1 MSFST
6 DIKNEIVRYEYSLS
20 EKAALLSALIKI
32 NGTLSMGNKSIVVD
46 VRTENAKTAK
56 LIFLI
61 VQELFKMDCR
71 LLVSKKNRLNKN
83 NVYIA
88 QIRNNGLQVLVDLE
102 IYKDGNID
110 ALPTGKILKKEED
123 KRAYLAGCFL
133 ASGSINDPTSKNYHL
148 EVSTNSL
155 RHAEYLQKIISKF
168 NLNPKIIKRRNRFVV
183 YLKKSEEISD
193 FLRIINS
200 QIGVME
206 FEEERINKD
215 YWNSNNRLNICEIS
229 NEVKT
234 LNSAKEQIDA
244 INKIYQ
250 NNKEY
255 LLDLKDKQIAQ
266 IRIDNPEV
274 NLQEI
279 AEIYTQKFDKSIS
292 KSGVNHRIRK
302 IKQIAS
308 EIKGGINNEEK

>member
-1 MSFST
+1 MSFSI
-6 DIKNEIVRYEYSLS
+6 DIKNEIVRYNYSLS

-32 NGTLSMGNKSIVVD
+32 NGTLSMSNKNLVVD
-46 VRTENAKTAK
+46 IRTENAKTAK

-61 VQELFKMDCR
+61 IQERYKIDCR
-71 LLVSKKNRLNKN
+71 LLVAKKNKLNKN

-88 QIRNNGLQVLVDLE
+88 QIRNNGLEILNDLE

-110 ALPTGKILKKEED
+110 AFPSSKILKKEED
-123 KRAYLAGCFL
+123 KRAYLAGCFM
-133 ASGSINDPTSKNYHL
+133 ASGSINDPSSKNYHL

-155 RHAEYLQKIISKF
+155 KHAEHLQKMIIKF
-168 NLNPKIIKRRNRFVV
+168 NLSPKVIKRRNKFVV

-200 QIGVME
+200 QHGVLE
-206 FEEERINKD
+206 FEEERISKD

-229 NEVKT
+229 NEVRT
-234 LNSAKEQIDA
+234 LNSAKDQLDA
-244 INKIYQ
+244 INKIYRLK
-250 NNKEY
+250 KEY

-266 IRIDNPEV
+266 IRLDNPEI

-279 AEIYTQKFDKSIS
+279 ADIYADKFGTPIS

-308 EIKGGINNEEK
+308 EIKDGKNE

>member
-6 DIKNEIVRYEYSLS
+6 DIKNEIVRYNYSIS
-20 EKAALLSALIKI
+20 EKAALLSSLIKI
-32 NGTLSMGNKSIVVD
+32 NGTLSISNKNFIVD
-46 VRTENAKTAK
+46 IRTENAKTAK

-61 VQELFKMDCR
+61 IQELYKMDCR
-71 LLVSKKNRLNKN
+71 LLVSKKNKLNKN
-83 NVYIA
+83 NIYIA
-88 QIRNNGLQVLVDLE
+88 QIRNNGLDVLTDLE
-102 IYKDGNID
+102 IYKDGSIESN
-110 ALPTGKILKKEED
+110 PTSKILKKEED

-148 EVSTNSL
+148 EISTNSL
-155 RHAEYLQKIISKF
+155 KHAEFLQKTIAKF
-168 NLNPKIIKRRNRFVV
+168 DLNPKVIKRRNRFVV

-200 QIGVME
+200 QIGVLE

-234 LNSAKEQIDA
+234 LNSAKEQLDA
-244 INKIYQ
+244 INKIY
-250 NNKEY
+250 KYKKDY
-255 LLDLKDKQIAQ
+255 LLDDKDKKIAQ
-266 IRIDNPEV
+266 IRLDNPEI

-279 AEIYTQKFDKSIS
+279 ADIFVEKFDKPIS

-302 IKQIAS
+302 IKQIANDIKVS
-308 EIKGGINNEEK
+308 ENETK

>member
-6 DIKNEIVRYEYSLS
+6 DIKNEIVRYDYSLE
-20 EKAALLSALIKI
+20 EKIALLSSIIKI
-32 NGTLSMGNKSIVVD
+32 NGVLSMSSKNIVVD
-46 VRTENAKTAK
+46 IRTENAKTAK
-56 LIFLI
+56 LIFLLI
-61 VQELFKMDCR
+61 QEIYKIDCR
-71 LLVSKKNRLNKN
+71 LLVSKKNKLNKN

-88 QIRNNGLQVLVDLE
+88 QIRNKSLEILTDLE
-102 IYKDGNID
+102 IYKNGDID
-110 ALPTGKILKKEED
+110 CLPSLKTLKKESA
-123 KRAYLAGCFL
+123 KRAYLGGCFL

-148 EVSTNSL
+148 EFSTNSL
-155 RHAEYLQKIISKF
+155 KHAEFLQKLTAKF
-168 NLNPKIIKRRNRFVV
+168 ELNPKVIKRRNKYVV

-200 QIGVME
+200 QVGVLE
-206 FEEERINKD
+206 FEEERISKD

-244 INKIYQ
+244 IEKIYA

-255 LLDLKDKQIAQ
+255 LLDEKDKQIAK
-266 IRIDNPEV
+266 IRLDNPEV
-274 NLQEI
+274 NLQEM
-279 AEIYTQKFDKSIS
+279 AEIYSEKFNKSIS
-292 KSGVNHRIRK
+292 KSGINHRIRK

-308 EIKGGINNEEK
+308 EIKENNNE

>member
-6 DIKNEIVRYEYSLS
+6 DIKNEIVRYNYTLS
-20 EKAALLSALIKI
+20 EKISLLSALVKI
-32 NGTLSMGNKSIVVD
+32 NGTLNMSNKNLVLDI
-46 VRTENAKTAK
+46 RTENAKTAK

-61 VQELFKMDCR
+61 VQELYKLDCR
-71 LLVSKKNRLNKN
+71 LLVAKKNKFNKN
-83 NVYIA
+83 NIYIA
-88 QIRNNGLQVLVDLE
+88 QIRNNCMDILNDLE

-110 ALPTGKILKKEED
+110 ALPTGKTLKKEND
-123 KRAYLAGCFL
+123 KRAYLSGCFL
-133 ASGSINDPTSKNYHL
+133 ASGSINNPSSKNYHL
-148 EVSTNSL
+148 EMSTISL
-155 RHAEYLQKIISKF
+155 KHAEFIQKMMNKFELNSKV
-168 NLNPKIIKRRNRFVV
+168 IKRRNKFVV
-183 YLKKSEEISD
+183 YLKRSEEISD

-200 QIGVME
+200 QVGVLE

-244 INKIYQ
+244 INKIYTY
-250 NNKEY
+250 NKDY
-255 LLDLKDKQIAQ
+255 LLDEKDRNIAK
-266 IRIDNPEV
+266 IRLENPEI

-279 AEIYTQKFDKSIS
+279 ADIYTTKYGKAIS

-308 EIKGGINNEEK
+308 EIKEAKKDE

>member
-6 DIKNEIVRYEYSLS
+6 DIKNEIVRYQYSFN

-32 NGTLSMGNKSIVVD
+32 NGTLSMSNKSFVVD
-46 VRTENAKTAK
+46 IRTENAKTAK

-61 VQELFKMDCR
+61 IQERYKMDCR
-71 LLVSKKNRLNKN
+71 LLVAKKNKLNKN

-88 QIRNNGLQVLVDLE
+88 QIRNNGLDVLTDLE

-110 ALPTGKILKKEED
+110 ALPTGKTLKKEED

-148 EVSTNSL
+148 EISTNSL
-155 RHAEYLQKIISKF
+155 KHAEYLQKVITKF
-168 NLNPKIIKRRNRFVV
+168 NLSPKVIKRRNKFVV

-200 QIGVME
+200 QLGVLE
-206 FEEERINKD
+206 FEEERISKD

-234 LNSAKEQIDA
+234 LNSAKEQLDA
-244 INKIYQ
+244 INKIYEYK
-250 NNKEY
+250 KEY
-255 LLDLKDKQIAQ
+255 LLDLKDKQIAK
-266 IRIDNPEV
+266 IRLDNPEI

-279 AEIYTQKFDKSIS
+279 ADIYTEKFGKPLS

-302 IKQIAS
+302 IKQIAN
-308 EIKGGINNEEK
+308 EIRDGKNE

>member
-6 DIKNEIVRYEYSLS
+6 DIKNEIVRCEYSPS
-20 EKAALLSALIKI
+20 EKVALLSALIKI

-46 VRTENAKTAK
+46 IRTENAKTAK

-61 VQELFKMDCR
+61 IKEKYNIECR
-71 LLVSKKNRLNKN
+71 LLVSKKNKLNKN

-88 QIRNNGLQVLVDLE
+88 QIRNNSLEILEDLE
-102 IYKDGNID
+102 IYKDGSLE
-110 ALPTGKILKKEED
+110 ALPTMKILKKEND

-133 ASGSINDPTSKNYHL
+133 ASGSINDPSSKNYHL
-148 EVSTNSL
+148 EVSTSYL
-155 RHAEYLQKIISKF
+155 RHAEYLQKMISKF
-168 NLNPKIIKRRNRFVV
+168 NLNPKTIKRRNKYIV

-200 QIGVME
+200 QLGVLE

-234 LNSAKEQIDA
+234 LNSAKEQVEA
-244 INKIYQ
+244 INKIY
-250 NNKEY
+250 NYKKEY
-255 LLDLKDKQIAQ
+255 LLDQKDKQIAE
-266 IRIDNPEV
+266 IRLSNPEA

-279 AEIYTQKFDKSIS
+279 ADIYTAKYDKPLS

-308 EIKGGINNEEK
+308 EIKGE

>member
-1 MSFST
+1 M
-6 DIKNEIVRYEYSLS
+6 
-20 EKAALLSALIKI
+20 
-32 NGTLSMGNKSIVVD
+32 
-46 VRTENAKTAK
+46 KT
-56 LIFLI
+56 
-61 VQELFKMDCR
+61 
-71 LLVSKKNRLNKN
+71 
-83 NVYIA
+83 
-88 QIRNNGLQVLVDLE
+88 
-102 IYKDGNID
+102 
-110 ALPTGKILKKEED
+110 LKKEED

-133 ASGSINDPTSKNYHL
+133 ASGSINDPSSKNYHL
-148 EVSTNSL
+148 EVSTNSSK
-155 RHAEYLQKIISKF
+155 HAEFIQKMILKF
-168 NLNPKIIKRRNRFVV
+168 NLNPKIIQRRNKFVI

-200 QIGVME
+200 QLGVME

-234 LNSAKEQIDA
+234 LNSAKEQVEA
-244 INKIYQ
+244 INKIYKLK
-250 NNKEY
+250 KEY

-266 IRIDNPEV
+266 IRLDNPEA

-279 AEIYTQKFDKSIS
+279 ADIYTEKFQKPLS

-308 EIKGGINNEEK
+308 EIKGDNKE

>member
-6 DIKNEIVRYEYSLS
+6 DIKNELVRNTYTFT
-20 EKAALLSALIKI
+20 EKISLLSALIKI
-32 NGTLSMGNKSIVVD
+32 NGTLSISNKNLVVD
-46 VRTENAKTAK
+46 IRTENAKTAK

-61 VQELFKMDCR
+61 IQEAYNIDCR
-71 LLVSKKNRLNKN
+71 LLVSKKDKLNKN

-88 QIRNNGLQVLVDLE
+88 QIRNNALEILNDLE
-102 IYKDGNID
+102 IYKEESLDP
-110 ALPTGKILKKEED
+110 LPTAKILKKEED

-133 ASGSINDPTSKNYHL
+133 ASGSINDPSSKNYHL
-148 EVSTNSL
+148 EVSANSL
-155 RHAEYLQKIISKF
+155 RHAEYIQKLTSKF
-168 NLNPKIIKRRNRFVV
+168 YLNPKIIKRRNRFVV

-200 QIGVME
+200 QMGVLE

-234 LNSAKEQIDA
+234 LNSAKEQVDA
-244 INKIYQ
+244 INKIYR
-250 NNKEY
+250 NKKEY
-255 LLDLKDKQIAQ
+255 MLDIKDKQIAQ
-266 IRIDNPEV
+266 IRLDNPEI

-279 AEIYTQKFDKSIS
+279 ADIYSEKFAKTIS

-302 IKQIAS
+302 IKQIAN
-308 EIKGGINNEEK
+308 EIKEDENE

>member
-6 DIKNEIVRYEYSLS
+6 DIKNELVRNSYTIT

-32 NGTLSMGNKSIVVD
+32 NGTLNMSNKALVID
-46 VRTENAKTAK
+46 IRTENAKTAK

-61 VQELFKMDCR
+61 VQELYKIECR
-71 LLVSKKNRLNKN
+71 LLVSKKDKLNKN

-88 QIRNNGLQVLVDLE
+88 QIRNNVLEILNDLE

-110 ALPTGKILKKEED
+110 AVPTAKILKKEND

-133 ASGSINDPTSKNYHL
+133 ATGSINDPSSKNYHL
-148 EVSTNSL
+148 EISTNSL
-155 RHAEYLQKIISKF
+155 RHVEYLQKLITKF
-168 NLNPKIIKRRNRFVV
+168 NLSPKTIKRRNKYVV

-193 FLRIINS
+193 FLRITNS
-200 QIGVME
+200 QSGVLL

-234 LNSAKEQIDA
+234 LNSAKEQVDA
-244 INKIYQ
+244 INKIY
-250 NNKEY
+250 NYNKEY
-255 LLDLKDKQIAQ
+255 LLDAKDKQIAK
-266 IRIDNPEV
+266 IRLDNPEA

-279 AEIYTQKFDKSIS
+279 AEIYTQKFNKEIS

-302 IKQIAS
+302 IKQIAN
-308 EIKGGINNEEK
+308 EIRSDEHE